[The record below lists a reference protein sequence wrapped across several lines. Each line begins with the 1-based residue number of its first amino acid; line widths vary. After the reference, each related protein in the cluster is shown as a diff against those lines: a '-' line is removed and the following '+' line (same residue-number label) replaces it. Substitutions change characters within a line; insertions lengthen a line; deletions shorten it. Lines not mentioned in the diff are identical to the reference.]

1 MLAPESQMTWYV
13 ELLLLASRN
22 RWGDC
27 KAARRTAALS
37 AAQAPMF
44 TIVMLQWVAIFF
56 AEVCCLCVHCELP
69 IPCTPAAGF
78 RSIMG
83 AVGAVSFPMPDFATQ
98 KTTGPVLPDLDSHLS
113 SLIGN
118 RGRGLRAHKRL
129 QLSLEPKD
137 TVV

>member
-56 AEVCCLCVHCELP
+56 AEVCYLCVHCELP
-69 IPCTPAAGF
+69 RPCTQAAG
-78 RSIMG
+78 
-83 AVGAVSFPMPDFATQ
+83 
-98 KTTGPVLPDLDSHLS
+98 TG
-113 SLIGN
+113 
-118 RGRGLRAHKRL
+118 R
-129 QLSLEPKD
+129 
-137 TVV
+137 